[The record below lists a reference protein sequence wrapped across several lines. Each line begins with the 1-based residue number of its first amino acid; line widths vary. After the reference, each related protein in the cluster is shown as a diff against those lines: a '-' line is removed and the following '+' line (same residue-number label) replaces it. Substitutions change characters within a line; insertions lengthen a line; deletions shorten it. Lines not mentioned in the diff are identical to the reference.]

1 MGRAMTLRVAL
12 FTTGT
17 RFERRMT
24 EGFGTASRAAMGTST
39 FVEPAPPDRSGL
51 LTGRRGA
58 GAWHQQAK
66 PPVRA
71 SVALAR

>member
-1 MGRAMTLRVAL
+1 
-12 FTTGT
+12 
-17 RFERRMT
+17 
-24 EGFGTASRAAMGTST
+24 MGTST